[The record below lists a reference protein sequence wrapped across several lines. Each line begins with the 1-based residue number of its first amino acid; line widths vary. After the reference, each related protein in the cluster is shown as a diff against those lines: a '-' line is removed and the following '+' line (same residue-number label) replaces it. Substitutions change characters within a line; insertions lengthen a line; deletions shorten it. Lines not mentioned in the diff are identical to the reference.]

1 MHLKKPWMGGN
12 RALARM
18 SGLCRDKGLET
29 RGQAIV
35 SWSSPQREQQ
45 IERCVKS
52 IETLFASKEEA

>member
-1 MHLKKPWMGGN
+1 
-12 RALARM
+12 
-18 SGLCRDKGLET
+18 GLCRDKGLET